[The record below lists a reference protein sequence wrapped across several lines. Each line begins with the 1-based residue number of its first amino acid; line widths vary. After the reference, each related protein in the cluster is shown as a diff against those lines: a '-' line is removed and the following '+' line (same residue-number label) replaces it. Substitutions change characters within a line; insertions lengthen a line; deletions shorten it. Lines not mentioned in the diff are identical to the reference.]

1 MPYNRGD
8 VQKRQGLVQGFVDK
22 YSADFGVSPSSPD
35 AASCERSGKA
45 VVIVTGATG
54 SLGSHVT
61 ARLAESPA
69 VGTVVCLNRPSKSD
83 SAVGRQQDSFSA
95 KNIEISNGSFKKL
108 RVLEGTISDSTLG
121 LSDEDYTW
129 LVRNGSD
136 IMHCAFPLS
145 PTETVKGFERKFM
158 AMRNLINLARD
169 IASAQSSHSGKR
181 RRVGFQFVSSIS
193 VVGFAKNHPVPEE
206 LRGIECTQPMGYSE
220 AKWVCEHM
228 LEATLRQHPD
238 YFRAMSV
245 CCGQIG
251 GSRITGFLNKDE
263 HIPFM
268 IKSAQS
274 LRAWPDLAG
283 DVLWVPVDQ
292 VASVM
297 VELIHAENAVEDRSV
312 PNTVYHIETLLAD
325 PGRTTFQ

>member
-1 MPYNRGD
+1 M
-8 VQKRQGLVQGFVDK
+8 
-22 YSADFGVSPSSPD
+22 
-35 AASCERSGKA
+35 
-45 VVIVTGATG
+45 
-54 SLGSHVT
+54 
-61 ARLAESPA
+61 
-69 VGTVVCLNRPSKSD
+69 
-83 SAVGRQQDSFSA
+83 
-95 KNIEISNGSFKKL
+95 
-108 RVLEGTISDSTLG
+108 
-121 LSDEDYTW
+121 
-129 LVRNGSD
+129 
-136 IMHCAFPLS
+136 
-145 PTETVKGFERKFM
+145 
-158 AMRNLINLARD
+158 
-169 IASAQSSHSGKR
+169 
-181 RRVGFQFVSSIS
+181 
-193 VVGFAKNHPVPEE
+193 VGFAKNHPVPEE

-238 YFRAMSV
+238 YLGAMSV

-268 IKSAQS
+268 IESAQS

-312 PNTVYHIETLLAD
+312 PNTVYHIENSA
-325 PGRTTFQ
+325 GRPWKDYIPVITKELDISKDRVIPVEEWVKSVRTSKLDRASNPAAFFGDFFSGYYVPSMCGRVLDSTQSRANSRTMAEMEPVSDGAMKLYIDAWKKNRFLKP